1 MISLA
6 AGVVMTTGLE
16 KLVLSFSGRD
26 ANINMCVC
34 VCVCVYTQTSHHVYL
49 LCRKPWIFQSSAS
62 ASPSNL
68 VKISFR
74 ALNQLE
80 GRFGVW
86 FLCAAFE

>member
-6 AGVVMTTGLE
+6 AGVAMTTGLE

-26 ANINMCVC
+26 ANTGVYVCVHVC
-34 VCVCVYTQTSHHVYL
+34 VCIYTQTSHHVYL
-49 LCRKPWIFQSSAS
+49 WRRKPWTSQSSPS
-62 ASPSNL
+62 ASPSSL

-80 GRFGVW
+80 GGFGG
-86 FLCAAFE
+86 